1 MKKILTILAAAATVS
16 SVSQAS
22 LINFQSGSV
31 ATYLQADAATNLD
44 ASYTFALGT
53 FTESALSGVISTWS
67 AGFNDEMT
75 AENGWLTSG
84 PPPVLNTFQG
94 NVAMDDNSSATAS
107 AYIFGTNGSD
117 ELIIF
122 RNAAWVFPTF
132 DNLDTTADIFSL
144 ADANTQIVTAG
155 GGWTSYASNITML
168 STTAV
173 PEPSTFAA
181 LAGLCAL
188 SFVMVRRRR
197 A

>member
-1 MKKILTILAAAATVS
+1 MKKILTILAAAATVC

-22 LINFQSGSV
+22 KINFQSGSV
-31 ATYLQADAATNLD
+31 ATYLQADGVTNLD
-44 ASYTFALGT
+44 SSYTFALGT
-53 FTESALSGVISTWS
+53 FSEAALAGNISTWS
-67 AGFNDEMT
+67 ASFNDEMVGVNT
-75 AENGWLTSG
+75 WKTSG
-84 PPPVLNTFQG
+84 PAPLQNKFQG
-94 NVAMDDNSSATAS
+94 EVFMDDNSPATSA

-132 DNLDTTADIFSL
+132 DTLDTTADIFSL

-155 GGWTSYASNITML
+155 GTWTAYASNITML
-168 STTAV
+168 STV

-188 SFVMVRRRR
+188 GAVMVRRRR

>member
-1 MKKILTILAAAATVS
+1 MKKILTILAAATVC

-22 LINFQSGSV
+22 IINFQSGTV

-53 FTESALSGVISTWS
+53 FTESALSGDISTWS
-67 AGFNDEMT
+67 AGFNDEMVSV
-75 AENGWLTSG
+75 NSWKTSG
-84 PPPVLNTFQG
+84 PAPLLNKFQG
-94 NVAMDDNSSATAS
+94 EVAMDDNSSASAS

-132 DNLDTTADIFSL
+132 NDLDTAADIFSL

-188 SFVMVRRRR
+188 GAVMVRRRR